1 MAKFDS
7 FYDWVEYSC
16 IYSLHTFFIHSSVDG
31 HLGCFHILANVNS
44 AAMNIGMHVSF
55 SVSIFSRYLP
65 RSRIA
70 GSYSNLIFTFLRN
83 LHTVLHNGCA
93 SLHPHQQCRRVPFC
107 IHPLEHLLFVNFL
120 KMGILI
126 RVRWYLIVVLICTDK
141 SF

>member
-1 MAKFDS
+1 MLLQMS
-7 FYDWVEYSC
+7 IFYFFYGRVISHC
-16 IYSLHTFFIHSSVDG
+16 ISVYHIFVHSSVDG

-55 SVSIFSRYLP
+55 SVRVFSRYLP

-70 GSYSNLIFTFLRN
+70 GSYSHLIFSFLRN

-126 RVRWYLIVVLICTDK
+126 RVR
-141 SF
+141 